1 LAGWLTLYAKAGD
14 GRLARPLKLAGGL
27 ILGLMSAIYLL
38 LGAQAYAADTAFIE
52 HEMVATARWVE
63 RNTSSDALIAVH
75 DIGAMGYFAKRPL
88 LDLAGLITP
97 DIIPYLDDMTAI
109 EAYILASEADY
120 LVTAPGWPYD
130 GVMDGTAVLQ
140 YSSDY
145 EWTVEQGEAVEEMA
159 AEEIVEEEI
168 EIPAEP
174 KIAET
179 ERMPADGAAE
189 AEEAPPEGVFEEA
202 ADEEMAN
209 AADIIEDITED
220 AAASAPAEDVEEEAE
235 SVVDEV
241 EETEADSPLIEM
253 PAGEGV
259 DMDMADDV
267 MATATVVMETA
278 VSTTTPTPPPHAQP
292 ESAPS
297 PTLTNTQLAQIS
309 LLILFVILLTLTL
322 YARQKR

>member
-1 LAGWLTLYAKAGD
+1 MPAQKKIMFEFLREWTKSTAVKRQETLNAYLDGELSPRNRDAFERLLANDAALQQE
-14 GRLARPLKLAGGL
+14 LADQQL
-27 ILGLMSAIYLL
+27 IKSQLRQLPRVAVPRN
-38 LGAQAYAADTAFIE
+38 FILD
-52 HEMVATARWVE
+52 ATK
-63 RNTSSDALIAVH
+63 
-75 DIGAMGYFAKRPL
+75 YQKPAKRPL
-88 LDLAGLITP
+88 ITYYP
-97 DIIPYLDDMTAI
+97 VLRGATA
-109 EAYILASEADY
+109 L
-120 LVTAPGWPYD
+120 
-130 GVMDGTAVLQ
+130 TAVIFIFTLGWSMMG
-140 YSSDY
+140 SSGGSFNSAPAQ
-145 EWTVEQGEAVEEMA
+145 ESAMEVMVEAVEEMA